1 MPHDV
6 SWPDFTLMKVVC
18 LMFLAFRNVFYNRDW
33 VDFNSILSK
42 VVVKSRNLGFWAQLF
57 LKVRGMLTAAAAISS
72 AVLRQT
78 Q

>member
-33 VDFNSILSK
+33 VDFNSTLSK
-42 VVVKSRNLGFWAQLF
+42 VVVKSRNLGFWAQLCMF
-57 LKVRGMLTAAAAISS
+57 LKSAWDADRCRRTAHQ
-72 AVLRQT
+72 LY
-78 Q
+78 